1 MRHKSDRQRAL
12 LGIVGSRLVSNQAEM
27 VRLLRTSGIDATQA
41 SVSRDIRELGLVK
54 IDGSYGRPEA
64 MAGDDADDLGSGR
77 NGLVTSMEPAGAN
90 LIVVRTAVGAANAV
104 AVELDKLK
112 LQGIVGTVA
121 GDDTFFVA
129 VKSRSGQGRVLAR
142 LREMMRHG

>member
-1 MRHKSDRQRAL
+1 
-12 LGIVGSRLVSNQAEM
+12 M

-64 MAGDDADDLGSGR
+64 IAGESSGGLGSDR
-77 NGLVTSMEPAGAN
+77 NELITNVEPVGAN
-90 LIVVRTAVGAANAV
+90 LIVVRTSVGAANAV

-112 LQGIVGTVA
+112 LKGIVGTVA

-142 LREMMRHG
+142 LRDMMRHE